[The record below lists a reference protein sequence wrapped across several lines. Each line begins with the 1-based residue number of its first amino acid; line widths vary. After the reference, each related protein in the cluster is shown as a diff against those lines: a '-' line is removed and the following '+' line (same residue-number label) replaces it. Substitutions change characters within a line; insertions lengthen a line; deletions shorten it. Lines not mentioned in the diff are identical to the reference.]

1 MRLLYDWHDGCR
13 RRVRFRTIGKKAAGA
28 IRVQLSYDCR
38 SRVRLLFEWHEG
50 CMSRVRLL
58 YEWHEGCRS
67 RVRLLYDW
75 HLDYTSRAR
84 AMLQATTRP
93 VAAIA
98 VSCIHNYAHCSKLQT
113 PETWCQKARLGVS
126 ESGREKKKRKKKALH
141 CSS

>member
-38 SRVRLLFEWHEG
+38 
-50 CMSRVRLL
+50 SRVRLL

-126 ESGREKKKRKKKALH
+126 ESGRGKKRGKKALH